1 MASFLQSLF
10 SGKKKEFVSNSQTV
24 KIEKDPNDPVKDI
37 LRFGNGKDDYF
48 PVEGDKKDKEA
59 LREIL
64 SKVIESPTQLK
75 KIKDLPLEDR
85 PTLMRDR
92 SGKANGMACGGY
104 CSGEVIS
111 ISPSSG
117 TGYEAAGTFCHEF
130 QHQYQHVK
138 GDLDEWKFKKFTVS
152 DKILN
157 DRMCESAADTA
168 KYQYMYEMKDKNLK
182 ARMAFEAVKL
192 ERPGLKAYAAAKD
205 KGKSEQDCMLAG
217 MQGYATDYMT
227 AHYYA
232 KYYNRLIKERDPEG
246 LNADLYTDNVRAAV
260 GGSVFQAM
268 GMKGGKLDEF
278 AAYKDH
284 TVGMTTEKSQE
295 SSVRKAMRSAEF
307 NYVTPTVARAITRWA
322 KMLKKSGLEY
332 DENPDKLNVR
342 TMYGVTKNKE
352 RGGFAGLMFAAKTK
366 MFALADKLRTPKAE
380 LGAKKFFMKETG
392 IPDLILTT
400 DKTGK
405 PQATVGFSVDGR
417 SMEVDAVKKLGKK
430 EVDKRTETAQKMFGI
445 LMKQPAFKRQ
455 VEEMHKNG
463 VEINLS
469 FSDAVKE
476 PRTIQ
481 GNTILLNPHQK
492 PKQLADQ
499 FVRQFMP
506 ALREGMA
513 TKRQQAAV
521 KAMEQVATVAKT
533 VEPKAVEKQSEN
545 HAAPKAVEQAA
556 TVAKTVEPKAA
567 EPKQEI
573 NGEMLLKMVDQL
585 AFRTSKSNQSDTYYK
600 PTPVETKLIDS
611 LAKYSKDMVKS
622 AGIDS
627 RSAQAKPFRAKC
639 LAEWAQS
646 PQGKSGVT
654 KLMQVYGNMK
664 AFEKPREKQP
674 LMQTLQAQT
683 RAQANQGQSLMGE
696 LNKQQ
701 AKNNAAKAA
710 QTAQVARAQTGASR

>member
-10 SGKKKEFVSNSQTV
+10 GGKTQAFVSNSQTV
-24 KIEKDPNDPVKDI
+24 KIEKNPNDPTKDV
-37 LRFGNGKDDYF
+37 LRFGDGKDDYF
-48 PVEGDKKDKEA
+48 PVEGDRKDKEA

-64 SKVIESPTQLK
+64 SKVVESPTQLK

-85 PTLMRDR
+85 PTLIRDH
-92 SGKANGMACGGY
+92 SKKNCGGY
-104 CSGEVIS
+104 CNGGVIS
-111 ISPSSG
+111 ITPSSG

-138 GDLDEWKFKKFTVS
+138 GDLDEWRLKKFTMS

-157 DRMCESAADTA
+157 DRMFEAAADTA

-182 ARMAFEAVKL
+182 ARMAFEALKL

-205 KGKSEQDCMLAG
+205 KGKSEQECMLAG
-217 MQGYATDYMT
+217 MQGYATSYGM
-227 AHYYA
+227 ANFYA
-232 KYYNRLIKERDPEG
+232 KHYNPMIKERDPEK

-268 GMKGGKLDEF
+268 GMKGEKLDEF

-284 TVGMTTEKSQE
+284 TVGMTTEKPRE
-295 SSVRKAMRSAEF
+295 SSVRKAMRSPKF
-307 NYVTPTVARAITRWA
+307 NYVTPTIARAITRWA

-332 DENPDKLNVR
+332 DESPDKLNVR
-342 TMYGVTKNKE
+342 TAYGVTKNKE
-352 RGGFAGLMFAAKTK
+352 RGGFAGLMFSAKTK
-366 MFALADKLRTPKAE
+366 MLALADKLRTPKAE
-380 LGAKKFFMKETG
+380 LGAKKFFMKGTG
-392 IPDLILTT
+392 IPDLILTA

-405 PQATVGFSVDGR
+405 PLATIGFSVDGR
-417 SMEVDAVKKLGKK
+417 SKEVDAVKKLGKK
-430 EVDKRTETAQKMFGI
+430 EVEKRTQTAQKMFGI

-463 VEINLS
+463 VEINLG
-469 FSDAVKE
+469 FSDVVKDT
-476 PRTIQ
+476 RTIQ
-481 GNTILLNPHQK
+481 GNTILLNPNQK
-492 PKQLADQ
+492 PEILAGQ

-506 ALREGMA
+506 ALREGLA
-513 TKRQQAAV
+513 AKQAAQQQTE
-521 KAMEQVATVAKT
+521 AEA
-533 VEPKAVEKQSEN
+533 
-545 HAAPKAVEQAA
+545 AAPKAAEKQPEKQFAPKA
-556 TVAKTVEPKAA
+556 TELAPKAA

-573 NGEMLLKMVDQL
+573 NGEALLKIVDQL

-600 PTPVETKLIDS
+600 PTPVETKLIDAV
-611 LAKYSKDMVKS
+611 AKYSKDMVKS
-622 AGIDS
+622 AGIDA

-654 KLMQVYGNMK
+654 KLMQAYGNMK

-674 LMQTLQAQT
+674 LMQTLKAQPHEPID
-683 RAQANQGQSLMGE
+683 QGYSLMSA

-701 AKNNAAKAA
+701 AKNNAAKAV
-710 QTAQVARAQTGASR
+710 QTAQAARSTAQR

>member
-1 MASFLQSLF
+1 MASFLQRVL
-10 SGKKKEFVSNSQTV
+10 SGATLDFKGAFRTNDTV
-24 KIEKDPNDPVKDI
+24 KIEKDPNDPTKDV
-37 LRFGNGKDDYF
+37 LRFGVGIDDYF
-48 PVEGDKKDKEA
+48 PVKGNQKDKEA

-85 PTLMRDR
+85 PILIRDH
-92 SGKANGMACGGY
+92 SKKDCGGY
-104 CSGEVIS
+104 CNGGVIS
-111 ISPSSG
+111 ITPSSG

-130 QHQYQHVK
+130 QHQYQYVK
-138 GDLDEWKFKKFTVS
+138 GDLDEWRLKKFTMS

-157 DRMCESAADTA
+157 DRMFEAAADTA

-182 ARMAFEAVKL
+182 ARMAFEALKL
-192 ERPGLKAYAAAKD
+192 DRPGLKTYAAAKD
-205 KGKSEQDCMLAG
+205 TGKSEQECMLAG
-217 MQGYATDYMT
+217 MQGYATSYGMADF
-227 AHYYA
+227 YA
-232 KYYNRLIKERDPEG
+232 KRYNPLIKERDPKG

-260 GGSVFQAM
+260 GGSVFQTI
-268 GMKGGKLDEF
+268 GMKGEKLDEF

-284 TVGMTTEKSQE
+284 TVGMTTEKPQE
-295 SSVRKAMRSAEF
+295 ASIRKAMRSSDF
-307 NYVTPTVARAITRWA
+307 NYVTPTIARAISRWA
-322 KMLKKSGLEY
+322 KMLKRSGLEY
-332 DENPDKLNVR
+332 DETPDKLNVR
-342 TMYGVTKNKE
+342 TAYGVTKNKE
-352 RGGFAGLMFAAKTK
+352 RGGLAGLMFSAKTK
-366 MFALADKLRTPKAE
+366 MLALAGKLRAPKAE

-400 DKTGK
+400 DKNGK
-405 PQATVGFSVDGR
+405 PLASICFSADGA
-417 SMEVDAVKKLGKK
+417 SKEVDAVKKLGKK

-455 VEEMHKNG
+455 VDEMHKNG

-469 FSDAVKE
+469 FSDAVQQ

-481 GNTILLNPHQK
+481 GNTILLNPNQK

-499 FVRQFMP
+499 FIRQFMP

-513 TKRQQAAV
+513 
-521 KAMEQVATVAKT
+521 AK
-533 VEPKAVEKQSEN
+533 Q
-545 HAAPKAVEQAA
+545 AAPKAVEQAA
-556 TVAKTVEPKAA
+556 TVAKVAEPKAAAPKQAEAKPVEKQAETKAA

-573 NGEMLLKMVDQL
+573 NGEALLKMVDQL

-600 PTPVETKLIDS
+600 PTPVETKLIDAV
-611 LAKYSKDMVKS
+611 AKYSKDMVKS

-627 RSAQAKPFRAKC
+627 RSAQAKTFRAKC

-654 KLMQVYGNMK
+654 KLMQAYGNMK

>member
-24 KIEKDPNDPVKDI
+24 KIEKDPNDPAKDI
-37 LRFGNGKDDYF
+37 LRFGDGKDDYF

-85 PTLMRDR
+85 PTLIRDHG
-92 SGKANGMACGGY
+92 GKVGGMPCGGY
-104 CSGEVIS
+104 CDGNVIS
-111 ISPSSG
+111 MTPSSG
-117 TGYEAAGTFCHEF
+117 TGYVAAGIFCHEF
-130 QHQYQHVK
+130 QHQYQFKK
-138 GDLDEWKFKKFTVS
+138 GDLNEWQLGKYKTS
-152 DKILN
+152 DKFLN
-157 DRMCESAADTA
+157 DRIFESAADTA

-182 ARMAFEAVKL
+182 ARMAFEAEKL

-205 KGKSEQDCMLAG
+205 KGKSEQECMLAG
-217 MQGYATDYMT
+217 MQGYAKDFYTAKSYASDY
-227 AHYYA
+227 HHE
-232 KYYNRLIKERDPEG
+232 IKETDIKALNPEYFSE
-246 LNADLYTDNVRAAV
+246 NAKPMV
-260 GGSVFQAM
+260 GWQYLQGAS
-268 GMKGGKLDEF
+268 GMMDEKLDEV
-278 AAYKDH
+278 AAFKAH
-284 TVGMTTEKSQE
+284 TVGMTTEACDDKK
-295 SSVRKAMRSAEF
+295 VNKALRSAEF

-322 KMLKKSGLEY
+322 KTLKATGKQPTE
-332 DENPDKLNVR
+332 DPDKLNVR
-342 TMYGVTKNKE
+342 TAYGVTTNKE
-352 RGGFAGLMFAAKTK
+352 HGGLAGMMFRVKTK
-366 MFALADKLRTPKAE
+366 LLSVTNKYKIGRDKDA
-380 LGAKKFFMKETG
+380 LGAKKSYRG
-392 IPDLILTT
+392 GGYAVLALTA
-400 DKTGK
+400 DEKGL
-405 PQATVGFSVDGR
+405 PAAQIGFSADGR
-417 SMEVDAVKKLGKK
+417 SMEADAVKKLGKK

-455 VEEMHKNG
+455 VDEMHKNG

-492 PKQLADQ
+492 PKQLAEQ

-506 ALREGMA
+506 ALREGIVA
-513 TKRQQAAV
+513 KQAAPKQQTTPEAVQV
-521 KAMEQVATVAKT
+521 K
-533 VEPKAVEKQSEN
+533 PIEKQSEN
-545 HAAPKAVEQAA
+545 HAAPKAVEQL
-556 TVAKTVEPKAA
+556 TVAAKTVEPKTA

-573 NGEMLLKMVDQL
+573 NGEALLKMVDQL

-622 AGIDS
+622 AGIDA

-646 PQGKSGVT
+646 PQGKSGVA
-654 KLMQVYGNMK
+654 KLMQAYGNMK

-674 LMQTLQAQT
+674 LMQTLQARTTPQAQPQQPVKQAAAVK
-683 RAQANQGQSLMGE
+683 AQASQG
-696 LNKQQ
+696 
-701 AKNNAAKAA
+701 
-710 QTAQVARAQTGASR
+710 R